1 MWGPRFWF
9 VVSAALALLLD
20 QVSKL
25 LILQHEIPH
34 IADRVLGD
42 ALRFSLTMNERGLFG
57 MSYGPHWMHYVL
69 PLLVVV
75 VVIYLGLRSPDRW
88 FGIGLGLVLG
98 GGIGNNLIDRVR
110 LGAVVDFIDMG
121 IGNSRWYTYNLAD
134 AFAVAGVIM
143 LLAHEFLGWGKA
155 KPDATAGS
163 KPAAPSGS
171 GQD

>member
-1 MWGPRFWF
+1 VTPGT
-9 VVSAALALLLD
+9 S
-20 QVSKL
+20 S
-25 LILQHEIPH
+25 
-34 IADRVLGD
+34 
-42 ALRFSLTMNERGLFG
+42 FG
-57 MSYGPHWMHYVL
+57 WRAQGATSWVL
-69 PLLVVV
+69 PTDRFPRRPTTKAG
-75 VVIYLGLRSPDRW
+75 GLRSPDRW
-88 FGIGLGLVLG
+88 FGIAIGMILG
-98 GGIGNNLIDRVR
+98 GGIGNNPIDRVR
-110 LGAVVDFIDMG
+110 FGSVVDFTDMG